1 MGVIFTSR
9 TLKTSDVNNG
19 MVKKEVLALLR
30 ILNIC
35 YTMLVSREI
44 TVLSRY
50 STLAWLLESSGL
62 HGRLGRWAALLST
75 WTLEVCRCKKGEV
88 EILGT
93 LAAKIT
99 LCDRV
104 DEVLVAI
111 APQKHPRQ
119 AMSIPPLTIKLG

>member
-50 STLAWLLESSGL
+50 STLAGIVRSP
-62 HGRLGRWAALLST
+62 
-75 WTLEVCRCKKGEV
+75 WTVR
-88 EILGT
+88 
-93 LAAKIT
+93 
-99 LCDRV
+99 
-104 DEVLVAI
+104 
-111 APQKHPRQ
+111 
-119 AMSIPPLTIKLG
+119 